1 VRIEHVSLGERS
13 YPVVVGRG
21 ARAEIDALLPREAR
35 RVAVVTEDGV
45 PRTLLPDL
53 GDRAVSIHVI
63 EPGESGK
70 TLSTIE
76 SLCRGFS
83 SAGLTRADAVVG
95 VGGGLVTDVAGFAA
109 SVYHRGIAVA
119 HVASTLLAM
128 LDAAIGGKTGVNL
141 PEGKNLVGTYWQPSV
156 VACDLDALDS
166 LPARET
172 RCGNGEMAKYHF
184 IVREDLSSLDL
195 EERIA
200 RCVRIKADIVASDE
214 REGGVRALLNYGHT
228 LGHALEAES
237 GWALAHGEAVAL
249 GLLFAAHLGHRT
261 GRIGAER
268 VEDHYGVVH
277 GLYDLRP
284 PLPPGLEI
292 DALIA
297 SMARDKKALGSLTFV
312 LDSDR
317 GLEVVRDVSEVDV
330 RAAWVDFTARNA

>member
-1 VRIEHVSLGERS
+1 MRIEHVSLGERS